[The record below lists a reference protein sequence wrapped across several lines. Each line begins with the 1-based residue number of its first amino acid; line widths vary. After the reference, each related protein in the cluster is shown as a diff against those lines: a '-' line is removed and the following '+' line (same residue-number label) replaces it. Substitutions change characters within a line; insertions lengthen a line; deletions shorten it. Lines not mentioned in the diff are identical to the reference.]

1 MSLKKKYLDDEIDLI
16 ESFIVIWKNKLKV
29 FIFILIGVAV
39 MYVNISTQKSAFDI
53 TTEVKSIQDYKEI
66 YFETYN
72 SYILKLNGLVRD
84 QKNTKITQDDLAQL
98 KAQLKSVYSNPLSLD
113 FKRIDKEYLYNLF
126 IDKLNEGKIF
136 EQVIKDFNKIKKEDY
151 DNIDDYNEAI
161 RSASSSIN
169 LLPPIVDKSRQI
181 NKTNWR
187 IQFRTQNKTEAKQF
201 LKEVEMKTNEA
212 IRIYIIETF
221 KKLIDGEQKIN
232 QYMIEDFDL
241 KIKNSID
248 NYDRYIENR
257 ILYLKEQSAIARK
270 LDIAKNTLTVQNFIT
285 PTQVI
290 TELTKELPYYTNG
303 YEMIEKE
310 IELIKRRTN
319 KTAFVGEVNEFVL
332 KKNKIISNKSL
343 KRLDELFNEISILKS
358 DDFSA
363 ATVMYHSSE
372 YSANRFNDTQKLII
386 AAIIAAIFGVI
397 YVLIANA
404 FRMRELN

>member
-29 FIFILIGVAV
+29 FIFILIGVAI
-39 MYVNISTQKSAFDI
+39 MYINIFSQKSSFDI
-53 TTEVKSIQDYKEI
+53 TTEVKSIQDYNEI

-181 NKTNWR
+181 NKPNWR

-232 QYMIEDFDL
+232 QYMVEDFDL

>member
-16 ESFIVIWKNKLKV
+16 ESFILIWKNKLKV
-29 FIFILIGVAV
+29 FIFILIGLAI
-39 MYVNISTQKSAFDI
+39 MYINIFSQKSTFDI

-72 SYILKLNGLVRD
+72 SYILKLNGVVRD
-84 QKNTKITQDDLAQL
+84 QKNTKITQDDLG
-98 KAQLKSVYSNPLSLD
+98 QLKSEDSIPLSLD

-136 EQVIKDFNKIKKEDY
+136 EQIIKDFNKIKKEDY
-151 DNIDDYNEAI
+151 DNTDEYNEAI
-161 RSASSSIN
+161 RSASSSII

-181 NKTNWR
+181 NKSNWR
-187 IQFRTQNKTEAKQF
+187 IQFRTKNKIEAKQF
-201 LKEVEMKTNEA
+201 LKEVEVKTNEA

-232 QYMIEDFDL
+232 QYMVEDFDL

-285 PTQVI
+285 GTQVI
-290 TELTKELPYYTNG
+290 TEPKNELPYYTNG

-310 IELIKRRTN
+310 IELIKSRTN
-319 KTAFVGEVNEFVL
+319 KTAFISELNGFEL
-332 KKNKIISNKSL
+332 KKNNIISNKSL
-343 KRLDELFNEISILKS
+343 KRLDELFNEIAILKS
-358 DDFSA
+358 DNFSA
-363 ATVMYHSSE
+363 ANVMYHSSE
-372 YSANRFNDTQKLII
+372 YSTNRFNDTQKLII
-386 AAIIAAIFGVI
+386 AAIIAAIFGSI

-404 FRMRELN
+404 IKMRELN